1 MMGKIFKTEKEMRQF
16 IADFNIK
23 NKIKKI
29 LLTSDSSDI
38 EFITVQHF
46 T

>member
-16 IADFNIK
+16 TADFNIK
-23 NKIKKI
+23 KKI

>member
-16 IADFNIK
+16 TADFNIK
-23 NKIKKI
+23 KKKI